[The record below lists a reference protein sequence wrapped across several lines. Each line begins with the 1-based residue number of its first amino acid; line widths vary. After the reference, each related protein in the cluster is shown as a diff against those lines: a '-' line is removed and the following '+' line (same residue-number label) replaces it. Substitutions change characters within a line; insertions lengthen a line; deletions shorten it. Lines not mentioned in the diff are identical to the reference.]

1 MYTIERLS
9 PAHDRSSFDCGEQT
23 LDEYLRRYAG
33 QHDRKGLGR
42 TYVAVERGGSVV
54 KGYHTISSG
63 AVSFEIVPENLP
75 RHPVP
80 VILLGRLAVDRTTQ
94 GHGLGA
100 MLLVHALKR
109 ALNVSEQ
116 LGVHA
121 VVIDALN
128 DRARAFYLKYGFSEL
143 SDDRLHLY
151 LSVKKIR
158 HLDL

>member
-9 PAHDRSSFDCGEQT
+9 SSHIRDSFDCGEPA

-54 KGYHTISSG
+54 KGYYTIASG
-63 AVSFEIVPENLP
+63 AVSFEVVPENLP

-80 VILLGRLAVDRTTQ
+80 VVLLARLAVDRTARGQ
-94 GHGLGA
+94 GLGA

-109 ALNVSEQ
+109 AQDISEH

-121 VVIDALN
+121 VVVDALN
-128 DRARAFYLKYGFSEL
+128 DGARAFYLKYGFSAL
-143 SDDRLHLY
+143 LDDPLHLF
-151 LSVKKIR
+151 LSMKKIR
-158 HLDL
+158 QLGL